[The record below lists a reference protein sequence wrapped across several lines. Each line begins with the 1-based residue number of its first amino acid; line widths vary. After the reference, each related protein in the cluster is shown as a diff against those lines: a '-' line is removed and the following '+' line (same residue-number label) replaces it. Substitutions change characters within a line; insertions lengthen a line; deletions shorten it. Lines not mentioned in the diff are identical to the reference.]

1 MSGSP
6 CHDSGLTIQEYYSQF
21 DMDNRDRVL
30 GNAVDRGAYEIECED
45 TTNSYDL
52 NADGLVNLF
61 EFSGLS
67 RAWLGHDPNDPV
79 WLGDPNLAD
88 PNLSEDWYDWKH
100 KYNYNPTGSSQY
112 SIDLADLIAFL
123 EDAPWLWQACWLNEN
138 IEPMYVQQMQMFSVM
153 EAAPELS
160 VVEEKS
166 VQEQISDLAKTIFSL
181 EKLWLEEPDIQ
192 QQIDPE
198 VWQRFMETV
207 YGSLLELQI
216 DTVQIE

>member
-1 MSGSP
+1 
-6 CHDSGLTIQEYYSQF
+6 
-21 DMDNRDRVL
+21 MDNRDRVL

-79 WLGDPNLAD
+79 WLADPNLAD
-88 PNLSEDWYDWKH
+88 PNLTEGWYEWKY
-100 KYNYNPTGSSQY
+100 KYNFMPTGNSQY
-112 SIDLADLIAFL
+112 SIDLADLITFL
-123 EDAPWLWQACWLNEN
+123 EDAPWLWRACWITED
-138 IEPMYVQQMQMFSVM
+138 IELLSDGQMQMMRGGEQLQMFSVM
-153 EAAPELS
+153 EVAPELS

-166 VQEQISDLAKTIFSL
+166 VQEQIGDLAKTIILL

-198 VWQRFMETV
+198 IWQRFMEAV
-207 YGSLLELQI
+207 YGDMLNMKTDDI
-216 DTVQIE
+216 QIE